1 MQTCSQAWATRMRSP
16 GAFPKHSPSSS
27 RRSEGDVSI
36 NAMGLGLAVRVSRLA
51 DAYLHAGRTDEA
63 LARARSA
70 VELSRKHQERA
81 NEAIGLRILA
91 EVTALG
97 DPRDA
102 VGAATSYVDSLALA
116 QELGMRPLVAHC
128 HLGLGKL
135 SRRAGD
141 RANSEQHLQTGPSI
155 A

>member
-1 MQTCSQAWATRMRSP
+1 SPSFTQLGTPTLPSSKPWATRMPSP
-16 GAFPKHSPSSS
+16 VALPKHSPPLEQTV
-27 RRSEGDVSI
+27 RRDVSI

-70 VELSRKHQERA
+70 VEQSRKHQERA

-91 EVTALG
+91 GVTALG

-135 SRRAGD
+135 SRQIGRA
-141 RANSEQHLQTGPSI
+141 HV
-155 A
+155 